1 MNVNAPLKASSQLA
15 KGCQPGVCALD
26 DPAVAS
32 KPIIALDAFAGYAVM
47 DTAAFEMSTAARVV
61 VSLVCVQLTGPAARS
76 AWLAT
81 HRWQGVNQLIEDHR
95 IVTIGSCDAKDQRDA
110 LAFRDEMALAA
121 KLSSVRRIGAR
132 VRAPRGLAT
141 QYGQRWHIETS
152 YRELKRSLLGSA
164 LTLHSGTPP
173 TVMQEVWGALLAY
186 DLIRLEMAQ
195 VAREEGVPPTNLSF
209 RVALNYM
216 RYEWVSLAGI
226 SAGLLPKNL
235 LRLRLRLAEQ
245 LLPKQRRGRQCPVL

>member
-76 AWLAT
+76 TWLAT

-110 LAFRDEMALAA
+110 LAVRDEMALAA
-121 KLSSVRRIGAR
+121 KLSSVPGIGAR

-141 QYGQRWHIETS
+141 LAPSMLTR
-152 YRELKRSLLGSA
+152 LKSSLPAPRNSCKSSRCRSCHTCAACQSRRRRQQVIPLPNPNCWGSSSQGMPVRSTKTMPLRA
-164 LTLHSGTPP
+164 CSSLSLCRPP
-173 TVMQEVWGALLAY
+173 
-186 DLIRLEMAQ
+186 
-195 VAREEGVPPTNLSF
+195 
-209 RVALNYM
+209 
-216 RYEWVSLAGI
+216 
-226 SAGLLPKNL
+226 LPK
-235 LRLRLRLAEQ
+235 A
-245 LLPKQRRGRQCPVL
+245 